1 MAGMAGSS
9 MLPVGAEAPDFTA
22 LDQEGNPVRLSDFRG
37 QKVVLYFYPKDDT
50 PGCTKEACN
59 LRDHHAELK
68 AAGYVVLGVSA
79 DDVASHRRF
88 AEKYGLPFRLLADPE
103 KKIIQAYG
111 AWGKKRMYGKEY
123 EGTQRIT
130 YVIDEKGRIA
140 RVITQVKTEA
150 HAQQIL
156 NEA

>member
-1 MAGMAGSS
+1 MAPSTL
-9 MLPVGAEAPDFTA
+9 LPVGTEAPDFTA
-22 LDQEGNPVRLSDFRG
+22 VDQHGHEVRLSDFRG
-37 QKVVLYFYPKDDT
+37 KKVVLYFYPKDDT

-59 LRDHHAELK
+59 LRDHYAELQ

-79 DDVASHRRF
+79 DDVASHKRF
-88 AEKYGLPFRLLADPE
+88 AEKYGLPFPLLADPE

-123 EGTQRIT
+123 EGTQRLT
-130 YVIDEKGRIA
+130 YILDENGRVE

-156 NEA
+156 NGA

>member
-1 MAGMAGSS
+1 MASGTL
-9 MLPVGAEAPDFTA
+9 LPVGTEAPDFTA
-22 LDQEGNPVRLSDFRG
+22 VDQHGHEVRLSDFRG
-37 QKVVLYFYPKDDT
+37 KKVVLYFYPKDDT

-59 LRDHHAELK
+59 LRDHYAELQ

-79 DDVASHRRF
+79 DDVASHKRF
-88 AEKYGLPFRLLADPE
+88 AEKYGLPFPLLADPE

-123 EGTQRIT
+123 EGTQRLT
-130 YVIDEKGRIA
+130 YILDENGRVE

-156 NEA
+156 NGA

>member
-1 MAGMAGSS
+1 MAVSS
-9 MLPVGAEAPDFTA
+9 TLPVGAEAPDFTA
-22 LDQEGNPVRLSDFRG
+22 LDQEGKSVRLSDFRG

-59 LRDHHAELK
+59 LRDHHAELQG
-68 AAGYVVLGVSA
+68 AGYVVLGVSA

-130 YVIDEKGRIA
+130 YVIDENGRIE

-156 NEA
+156 NGA

>member
-1 MAGMAGSS
+1 MATEGI
-9 MLPVGAEAPDFTA
+9 LPAGAEAPDFTA
-22 LDQEGNPVRLSDFRG
+22 LDQHGNQVRLSALRG
-37 QKVVLYFYPKDDT
+37 KKVVLYFYPKDDT

-59 LRDHHAELK
+59 LRDHYAQLQ

-79 DDVASHRRF
+79 DDEASHKRF
-88 AEKYGLPFRLLADPE
+88 AQKYGLPFPLLADPE

-111 AWGKKRMYGKEY
+111 AWGKKRLYGKEY

-130 YVIDEKGRIA
+130 YIIDENGRIK

-156 NEA
+156 HDA

>member
-1 MAGMAGSS
+1 MAGMAVSS
-9 MLPVGAEAPDFTA
+9 TLPVGAEAPDFTA
-22 LDQEGNPVRLSDFRG
+22 LDQEGKSVRLSDFRG

-59 LRDHHAELK
+59 LRDHHAELQG
-68 AAGYVVLGVSA
+68 AGYVVLGVSA

-130 YVIDEKGRIA
+130 YVIDENGRIE

-156 NEA
+156 NGA